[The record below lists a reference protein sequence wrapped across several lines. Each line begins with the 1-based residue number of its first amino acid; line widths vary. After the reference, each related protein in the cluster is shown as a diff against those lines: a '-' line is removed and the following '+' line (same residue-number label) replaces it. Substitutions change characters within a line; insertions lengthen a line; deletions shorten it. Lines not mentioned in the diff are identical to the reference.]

1 MSLLLVSTTGDRRFP
16 LTGRPAFITGREP
29 TCPLPML
36 GPAVWHAMSAG
47 AAS

>member
-1 MSLLLVSTTGDRRFP
+1 MSLLLVSTSGDRRFL
-16 LTGRPAFITGREP
+16 LTGRPGFITGREP